1 MSATFRG
8 VPAPVAEID
17 EKLAHSMEKRKTGQP
32 IAASAGCIF
41 KNPDACPAG
50 KLIQDLDL
58 KGTRLGGAVISP
70 VHGNFIVNEEGAT
83 ARDVLELI
91 ALVQRTARE
100 QRGIEVET
108 EVQIIGEDT
117 PF

>member
-1 MSATFRG
+1 
-8 VPAPVAEID
+8 
-17 EKLAHSMEKRKTGQP
+17 MEKRKTSQP

-41 KNPDACPAG
+41 KNPAACPAG
-50 KLIQDLDL
+50 KLVQELGL
-58 KGTRLGGAVISP
+58 KGTRIGGAVISD
-70 VHGNFIVNEEGAT
+70 VHGNFIVNDGGAT
-83 ARDVLELI
+83 AKDVLEVI

-108 EVQIIGEDT
+108 EVQIIGEDA